1 MAGAVTL
8 SMEEYLATDAFND
21 ALNTAYREAR
31 NKYGSHDSNIPA
43 VVLRYTCSRMLSSS
57 SLPAPLGEIPE
68 PNDEFVGK
76 AMASVLPDMASLG
89 VRSLDELEL
98 AVQVI
103 LLQLAAATDRLG
115 MIAAQNT
122 QDDHSDTDS
131 ED

>member
-1 MAGAVTL
+1 MSGVTL
-8 SMEEYLATDAFND
+8 CMEDYLATDDFND

-43 VVLRYTCSRMLSSS
+43 AVLSCTCSRMLSSS

-68 PNDEFVGK
+68 PDEEFVGK
-76 AMASVLPDMASLG
+76 AMAAVLPDMAS
-89 VRSLDELEL
+89 VRSLEELEL

-103 LLQLAAATDRLG
+103 LLQLAAATDTLAT
-115 MIAAQNT
+115 IAAQSD
-122 QDDHSDTDS
+122 QDDQSDTDS